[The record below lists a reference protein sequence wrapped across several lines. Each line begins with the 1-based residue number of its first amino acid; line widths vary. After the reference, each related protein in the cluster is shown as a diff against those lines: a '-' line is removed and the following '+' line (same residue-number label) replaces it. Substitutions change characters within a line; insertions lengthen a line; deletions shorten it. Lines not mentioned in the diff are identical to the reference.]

1 MRVFGGGGVG
11 TRAISCEAQLPPSS
25 CCRPSTVALLPAGA
39 VPPTLRLG
47 RGGQGAWRRAISAEL
62 IRPRRLWPARC
73 CHPFFT
79 GRKSV
84 LPSHCR
90 RRAVDEDSDLGYS
103 PIGLGLRPRAAQR
116 LGREGAER
124 GRRRP
129 RRDGWPA
136 GWPAG
141 HGSQSTTGQPAERC
155 TTPLRRLAPLRR
167 AGRG

>member
-1 MRVFGGGGVG
+1 MRVFGGGGG

-129 RRDGWPA
+129 RSDGWPA